1 MTTRNDGL
9 TSKQSASDT
18 DPQPG
23 SAQSAE
29 SGVLRI
35 EVEGRIVWQAIGAVL
50 ATLVL
55 LCALNQTRGI
65 VSMVAISFFF
75 SLALDRRAGP
85 FALPAKRLPHQG
97 RLITPLSRT
106 DARTPSGRVAA

>member
-1 MTTRNDGL
+1 VTTPNDGL

-23 SAQSAE
+23 PAQSAE
-29 SGVLRI
+29 SGVLKI

-55 LCALNQTRGI
+55 LRALNQARGI
-65 VSMVAISFFF
+65 VSMVTIPFFF
-75 SLALDRRAGP
+75 SLALNGVPDRSVR
-85 FALPAKRLPHQG
+85 R
-97 RLITPLSRT
+97 
-106 DARTPSGRVAA
+106 PSGYLTRVDSSHR